1 MFSSRTRKILSVLI
15 MLGILLPSF
24 SASAQ
29 INIFN
34 DAARLVSCT
43 ISTLLRAFLQ
53 EAIDVIVTAIRD
65 LIVNAICSIAS
76 YFTIGIVRCGYTR
89 TQDGGTRTLVAKE
102 YFRDVISRCI
112 ARQALSGLIGRV
124 LTVMQTTG
132 RDGGSVHVQN
142 WRNFQ
147 TRAQYRGE
155 AITRSMIY
163 SASLC
168 PHIRTEV
175 RSLFGATGATAI
187 PGQNTR
193 VNNLDP
199 FGLRVNCSLPSNF
212 NIDQF
217 RQNPNANGGWEAF
230 LRLAQPQNSLY
241 GVYFESLREM
251 DSQRQ
256 VEQSG
261 DIYETLGHGFT
272 GARGDGSVESCLT
285 RGLNGQCLVY
295 RDIRTPGSVL
305 SATVENTIK
314 SEFDWIVSSD
324 ELNELLVDVT
334 DVLIARVRDIGRGPT
349 SSPTQVNIDPSLT
362 SGLIPEPGGDP
373 NGCAPG
379 EIFDGTSCIPD
390 PGTGSGGGTGACA
403 AYVTA
408 SGASSLES
416 NVRGAMQ
423 AALNRDPG
431 LANSP
436 ATRGGNLEAFRD
448 LVIDELNGSGSLE
461 ASTAYNGNCNVSVNQ
476 VAIHIGGTAVGEAY
490 DVVRDDPN
498 CSIEEAALGTGA
510 CSGFGRPN
518 YVGDATWNFF
528 TTGTP

>member
-1 MFSSRTRKILSVLI
+1 

-29 INIFN
+29 TNIFN
-34 DAARLVSCT
+34 DAARLASCA
-43 ISTLLRAFLQ
+43 ISSLLRAFLQ
-53 EAIDVIVTAIRD
+53 ATIDLIVSAIRD
-65 LIVNAICSIAS
+65 LIVYAVCAVAS
-76 YFTIGIVRCGYTR
+76 FLTGGLIPRCGYQR
-89 TQDGGTRTLVAKE
+89 TQDGGVRTLVSKE

-199 FGLRVNCSLPSNF
+199 FALRVNCSLPSNF

-295 RDIRTPGSVL
+295 RDIRTPGSIL

-314 SEFDWIVSSD
+314 SEFEWIVSSD

-349 SSPTQVNIDPSLT
+349 SSPTQVNIDPNLT
-362 SGLIPEPGGDP
+362 AGLTPEGGVDP
-373 NGCAPG
+373 YGCAPG
-379 EIFDGTSCIPD
+379 EIFNGTACVAD
-390 PGTGSGGGTGACA
+390 PNGGVPNGGGACA
-403 AYVTA
+403 QYFTPAVA
-408 SGASSLES
+408 DFRSDVELAISGALF
-416 NVRGAMQ
+416 
-423 AALNRDPG
+423 RDPG
-431 LANSP
+431 LASSP
-436 ATRGGNLEAFRD
+436 ADPINVANFRGLVVLELRDQGYDATEAF
-448 LVIDELNGSGSLE
+448 
-461 ASTAYNGNCNVSVNQ
+461 NGNCNRSPNRVGLRIPGNL
-476 VAIHIGGTAVGEAY
+476 VGESY
-490 DVVRDDPN
+490 DVVREDPA
-498 CSIEEAALGTGA
+498 STIEEASTGFSRPIYDGDA
-510 CSGFGRPN
+510 SWQFLNTGRP
-518 YVGDATWNFF
+518 
-528 TTGTP
+528 